1 MRVVVLASG
10 SKGNATLFEGRRGT
24 RVLVDAGISLRSLK
38 RRLESLHEPTALDA
52 IVITHAH
59 SDHVGHCE
67 RIASAFNVPLYMSEA
82 TARAT
87 WIENVHKF
95 SPREPFQIGD
105 VLLTPTPLPHDAA
118 QVALTLNDGLHKVAL
133 CTDLGEVPPG
143 LPAVLSGSD
152 LLLIE
157 SNHDLQMLREGP
169 YPMAIKRRI
178 ASAGGHLSNAQTA
191 ELLRAIGP
199 TLREVVLMHS
209 SETNNRAELALAT
222 ARDALAGCD
231 VTVRLAQQT
240 TPLVLAPT
248 SVRAVRPR
256 APVRAPVLAQQLAFA
271 F

>member
-10 SKGNATLFEGRRGT
+10 SKGNATLFAGRRGT
-24 RVLVDAGISLRSLK
+24 RILVDAGISLRAFKQQLE
-38 RRLESLHEPTALDA
+38 RLQEPTTLDA

-67 RIASAFNVPLYMSEA
+67 RLAAKLNVPLYMSEA

-87 WIENVHKF
+87 WIDGVRKF

-105 VLLTPTPLPHDAA
+105 LLITPTPLPHDAA
-118 QVALTLNDGLHKVAL
+118 QVALTLHDGMHKVAL
-133 CTDLGEVPPG
+133 CTDLGEVPPA
-143 LPAVLSGSD
+143 LPAVLSGAD

-157 SNHDLQMLREGP
+157 SNHDLQMLRDGP
-169 YPMAIKRRI
+169 YPMSIKRRI

-199 TLREVVLMHS
+199 SLREVVLMHL
-209 SETNNRAELALAT
+209 SETNNRADLALAT
-222 ARDALAGCD
+222 AKDALSGCG
-231 VTVRLAQQT
+231 VSVRLATQS
-240 TPLVLAPT
+240 TPLLLAPQERLLQR
-248 SVRAVRPR
+248 RAS
-256 APVRAPVLAQQLAFA
+256 APVRVDQLAFA